1 MSMYAIVKKEAAPGL
16 SLEQVP
22 IPEIGPL
29 DVLIKINKTAICG
42 TDIHI
47 YQWDR
52 WSQEHLT
59 PPVIVGHE
67 YAGEIMAMGELVT
80 GLQVGDRVTG
90 EGHITCGVCR
100 NCRAGTRHLCKDT
113 HGVGVERN
121 GAFAEYLALPAV
133 NVVKLPDDVPDEIAA
148 LFDPFGNATH
158 TALKFNLVGEDV
170 LITGAGPIG
179 MMAAKV
185 ARHAGARHI
194 VITDFNPTRLELAKQ
209 LEPTVNT
216 VQLPDETL
224 GDMVSKLGMLEGFD
238 VGLEMSGSG
247 AALASM
253 IDNMKHGAHIALLGT
268 HANPDVTDWNKVIF
282 GGLEIMGIYG
292 REMFETWYKMIS
304 MVQSGLDL
312 SPIIT
317 HRFDFRDFEA
327 GFEAMSSGHCGKV
340 ILDWTTANKK

>member
-1 MSMYAIVKKEAAPGL
+1 MTMYAIVKKEAGSGL

-47 YQWDR
+47 HQWDR
-52 WSQEHLT
+52 WSQEHLS
-59 PPVIVGHE
+59 PPVIIGHE
-67 YAGEIMAMGELVT
+67 YAGEIVKMGDLVT
-80 GLQVGDRVTG
+80 GLQIGDRVTG

-113 HGVGVERN
+113 LGVGVERD
-121 GAFAEYLALPAV
+121 GAFAEYLALPAI
-133 NVVKLPDDVPDEIAA
+133 NVVKLPDDVSDEIAA

-194 VITDFNPTRLELAKQ
+194 VISDFNPIRLELAKK
-209 LEPTVNT
+209 LEPTVHT
-216 VQLPDETL
+216 IHLPDETL
-224 GDMVSKLGMLEGFD
+224 EDMIAELGMLEGFD
-238 VGLEMSGSG
+238 VGLEMSGAG
-247 AALASM
+247 PALASM

-268 HANPDVTDWNKVIF
+268 HAEPELADWNKVIF
-282 GGLEIMGIYG
+282 GGLEIKGIYG

-317 HRFDFRDFEA
+317 HCVDFRDFAE
-327 GFEAMSSGHCGKV
+327 GFEAMASGLCGKV
-340 ILDWTTANKK
+340 IMDWTTADRD

>member
-1 MSMYAIVKKEAAPGL
+1 MTMYAIVKKEAGPGL
-16 SLEQVP
+16 SLERVP
-22 IPEIGPL
+22 IPDIGPL
-29 DVLIKINKTAICG
+29 DVLIRINKTAICG

-59 PPVIVGHE
+59 PPVTIGHE
-67 YAGEIMAMGELVT
+67 YAGVIVKMGDLVT
-80 GLQVGDRVTG
+80 GLKVGDRVTG

-113 HGVGVERN
+113 LGVGVERN

-133 NVVKLPDDVPDEIAA
+133 NVVKLPDDVPDDIAA

-194 VITDFNPTRLELAKQ
+194 VITDFNPMRLELARK
-209 LEPTVNT
+209 LEPTVHT
-216 VQLPDETL
+216 VHLPGETL
-224 GDMVSKLGMLEGFD
+224 EGMIAQLGMLEGFD
-238 VGLEMSGSG
+238 VGLEMSGAG
-247 AALASM
+247 PALSSM

-268 HANPDVTDWNKVIF
+268 HANPDPVDWNKIIF
-282 GGLEIMGIYG
+282 GGLEIKGIYG

-312 SPIIT
+312 TPIIT
-317 HRFDFRDFEA
+317 HRVDFKDFEE
-327 GFEAMSSGHCGKV
+327 GFAAMASGQCGKV
-340 ILDWTTANKK
+340 IMDWTTAG